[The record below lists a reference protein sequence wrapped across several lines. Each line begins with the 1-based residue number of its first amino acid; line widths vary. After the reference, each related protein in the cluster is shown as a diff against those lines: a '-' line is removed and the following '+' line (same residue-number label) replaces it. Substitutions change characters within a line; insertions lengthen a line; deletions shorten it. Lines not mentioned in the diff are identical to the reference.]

1 MFSYNEIKKN
11 CCNNKQDLTQ
21 VNVEVKVELKVE
33 IKEKTKPIYQ
43 INKLISSYEE
53 DYTRNNKEINQL
65 LQRN

>member
-1 MFSYNEIKKN
+1 MFSNNEIKKN
-11 CCNNKQDLTQ
+11 CCNNKQDSTQ
-21 VNVEVKVELKVE
+21 VNNEVKVEV
-33 IKEKTKPIYQ
+33 KEKTKPIYK